1 MRLGTGFQVFCL
13 SHSDQEMLMEISSEN
28 WADVPVVVVFNYMTV
43 LIIGALARCLL
54 FQAMSL

>member
-1 MRLGTGFQVFCL
+1 
-13 SHSDQEMLMEISSEN
+13 MEISSEN